1 VTPTPFVT
9 FTEPTHANRALI
21 FPGQGSQS
29 VGMGK
34 DIYEQFPAAR
44 EVYDRADA
52 VLGFPLSRLCF
63 EGPEEELQQ
72 TRNTQAAIAVTSL
85 ALLKVAAEASPG
97 IVERPAFMAGH
108 SLGEYT
114 ALIAAGALSFD
125 DGIRLLRRR
134 GELMQAAGEQRPGTM
149 AAVLGIG
156 RDICDEVCR
165 ETGAEVA
172 TDNAPGQIVIGGAL
186 DTVQQAME
194 VARARGAVR
203 TVQLSVSGA
212 FHTSL
217 MQPAADG
224 LAPEIAAAPIAP
236 PAVPIV
242 ANCWATP
249 VVEVERIR
257 EELVTQV
264 TRTVQWTRTME
275 FLTGRGISTF
285 FEIGPGHV
293 LNAIVKRMRRDATAI
308 NINSAASVQA
318 ER

>member
-1 VTPTPFVT
+1 MTPFVT
-9 FTEPTHANRALI
+9 FTEPAHPNRVLL

-34 DIYEQFPAAR
+34 DIYEQFPSAR
-44 EVYDRADA
+44 EVYDRADEI
-52 VLGFPLSRLCF
+52 LGFPLSRLCF

-85 ALLKVAAEASPG
+85 ALLKVASEVSPG
-97 IVERPAFMAGH
+97 IVERPAFVAGH
-108 SLGEYT
+108 SLGEYS

-134 GELMQAAGEQRPGTM
+134 GELMQAAGDQRPGTM
-149 AAVLGIG
+149 AAVLGLA
-156 RDICDEVCR
+156 RDLCDEVCR

-172 TDNAPGQIVIGGAL
+172 TDNAPGQVVIGGAL
-186 DTVQQAME
+186 DVVEQAME
-194 VARARGAVR
+194 AARGRGAAR

-224 LAPEIAAAPIAP
+224 LAGPIAAAAIAP
-236 PAVPIV
+236 PIVPVV
-242 ANCWATP
+242 ANCTATP
-249 VVEVERIR
+249 IQEADQIR
-257 EELVTQV
+257 GELVTQV
-264 TRTVQWTRTME
+264 TQTVQWTRTME
-275 FLTGRGISTF
+275 FLGNQGIAVF

-293 LNAIVKRMRRDATAI
+293 LNSIVKRMRRDATAI
-308 NINSAASVQA
+308 NINSAQAVQV